1 MKKYSSILV
10 IAMIFLLT
18 ACGGAATPTAE
29 TEPFVTPTSAAE
41 TEAAETSPTVA
52 VEATQPA
59 GAEASAAILTD
70 TTDISSTVSA
80 MELSDEIK
88 TNFPVDKMTTTAS
101 GLQYQIIDQGDGP
114 VPQIGEV
121 VKVHYA
127 GYLANGAM
135 FDSSYNYNEPVT
147 FAYGGGKMI
156 PGWDEAVGL
165 LSKGGKIKLIIG
177 PEQAFGEQGVSGVIP
192 GNATLYFELELVDIS
207 EGSPANPTEVKEGD
221 FTVLDNGVKY
231 ADLKSGEG
239 EALKSGQVASLHYTA
254 WYGDGTKFDSSI
266 DSGTPLKIQVGAGQ
280 FVPGSEDALVGM
292 KPGGTRQV
300 QVPTEV
306 AFKDLSTEGQL
317 PPGDYFIMELQLIE
331 ILPGAPEAP
340 TKVADADYVTTASGL
355 KYYDFEVG
363 TGETPQTGQQ
373 VSVHYTG
380 WLTDGTMF
388 DSSIPRGEPIV
399 FAIGTGSVIP
409 GWDEGVSTM
418 KVGGKRQLVISPDL
432 GYGETGTGPIPGNA
446 TLIFEV
452 ELVSVK

>member
-1 MKKYSSILV
+1 MKKYSSVLV
-10 IAMIFLLT
+10 IALIFLLT
-18 ACGGAATPTAE
+18 ACGGAATPTTE
-29 TEPFVTPTSAAE
+29 TEPFVTATSATV
-41 TEAAETSPTVA
+41 TEAADPTATVA

-59 GAEASAAILTD
+59 ADTSAVTVTN
-70 TTDISSTVSA
+70 TTDISGTVI
-80 MELSDEIK
+80 ELSEEMK

-101 GLQYQIIDQGDGP
+101 GLQYQIIDPGDGP
-114 VPQIGEV
+114 APQVGEV
-121 VKVHYA
+121 VKVHYS
-127 GYLANGAM
+127 GYLANGTM

-165 LSKGGKIKLIIG
+165 LHKGGKIKLIIG

-192 GNATLYFELELVDIS
+192 GNATLYFEIELLEIS
-207 EGSPANPTEVKEGD
+207 EGSPVNPTEVKESD
-221 FTVLDNGVKY
+221 FTVLDNGARY
-231 ADLKSGEG
+231 ADLKVGAG
-239 EALKSGQVASLHYTA
+239 EALQSGQVASLHYTA

-266 DSGTPLKIQVGAGQ
+266 DTGTPLKVQLGAGQ
-280 FVPGSEDALVGM
+280 FVPGSDEALVGM

-300 QVPTEV
+300 QVPTAV
-306 AFKDLSTEGQL
+306 AFKDLATEGQF

-331 ILPGAPEAP
+331 ILPGAPEKPAE
-340 TKVADADYVTTASGL
+340 VAEADYVTTASGL

-363 TGETPQTGQQ
+363 AGETPQTGQQ

-418 KVGGKRQLVISPDL
+418 KVGGKRQLVIPPDL
-432 GYGETGTGPIPGNA
+432 GYGESGTGPIPGNA

>member
-10 IAMIFLLT
+10 IAITFLLT
-18 ACGGAATPTAE
+18 ACGGAATPAAE
-29 TEPFVTPTSAAE
+29 TEPFVTPTSAV
-41 TEAAETSPTVA
+41 TTAAETTPTVA

-59 GAEASAAILTD
+59 VTD
-70 TTDISSTVSA
+70 PATTTVTNTTDISGTAA
-80 MELSDEIK
+80 MELSEEMK
-88 TNFPVDKMTTTAS
+88 TKFPADKMTTTAS
-101 GLQYQIIDQGDGP
+101 GLQYQIIDEGDGAAP
-114 VPQIGEV
+114 KTGEV
-121 VKVHYA
+121 VKVHYS
-127 GYLANGAM
+127 GYLANGTM

-165 LSKGGKIKLIIG
+165 LHKGGKIKLIIG

-207 EGSPANPTEVKEGD
+207 AGSPASPTEVKEGD
-221 FTVLDNGVKY
+221 FKVLDNGVKY
-231 ADLKSGEG
+231 ADLKAGAG
-239 EALKSGQVASLHYTA
+239 DALKAGQVASLHYTA

-280 FVPGSEDALVGM
+280 FVPGSDDALVGM
-292 KPGGTRQV
+292 MPGGTRQV

-306 AFKDLSTEGQL
+306 AFKDIAKDGQM
-317 PPGDYFIMELQLIE
+317 PPGDYFIMELQLLE

-355 KYYDFEVG
+355 KYYDFQVG

-399 FAIGTGSVIP
+399 FALGTGSVIP

-418 KVGGKRQLVISPDL
+418 KVGGKRQLVIPPAL
-432 GYGETGTGPIPGNA
+432 GYGENGTGPIPANA